1 MQTKALVQLGEL
13 QAKAVELQKG
23 GGYGDCDC
31 DSFIPVNKWMILRE
45 TLSDRRHFVKQVG
58 FKAAAIPDAV

>member
-23 GGYGDCDC
+23 GGYGGG
-31 DSFIPVNKWMILRE
+31 DSLIPVNKWMILRE
-45 TLSDRRHFVKQVG
+45 TLSDRRQRVKQVE